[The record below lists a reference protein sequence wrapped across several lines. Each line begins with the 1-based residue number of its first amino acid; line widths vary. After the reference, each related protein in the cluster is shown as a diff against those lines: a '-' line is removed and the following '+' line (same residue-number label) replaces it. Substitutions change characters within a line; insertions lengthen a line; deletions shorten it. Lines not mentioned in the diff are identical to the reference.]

1 MSWGLAEAGESLT
14 TRMPRLDDTAA
25 YAANWKAVLAVDAAA
40 GLVLVAVGIGVMAL
54 VHVVV
59 GAFLAAAGATYVLL
73 VVRRGRKWA
82 ALRREAGL

>member
-1 MSWGLAEAGESLT
+1 
-14 TRMPRLDDTAA
+14 MPRFDDTVA
-25 YAANWKAVLAVDAAA
+25 YAANWKAVLAVDAGA
-40 GLVLVAVGIGVMAL
+40 GLVLAAVGIGVMAL

-59 GAFLAAAGATYVLL
+59 GAFLASVGVTYVLL